1 MTNEKQ
7 FPISSSRW
15 LKDWINNVAKK
26 NNIDSNTI
34 LQKYM
39 MERFLERITLS
50 KYRDNFILK
59 GGFLIGAMIGIDMR
73 STMDMDT
80 TIRGI
85 PISRG
90 DIEVIINEIDNIS
103 VGDNVTFTL
112 KSIKPIHEEGGYEDF
127 RVGILAEFFTIKV
140 NLKLDITTGDT
151 IIPKEIEYSFK
162 KLVK

>member
-1 MTNEKQ
+1 MTNQKQ
-7 FPISSSRW
+7 FPISSPRQ

-26 NNIDSNTI
+26 NNIDNNTL

-73 STMDMDT
+73 STMDMDAMVQ
-80 TIRGI
+80 GV
-85 PISRG
+85 PVSC
-90 DIEVIINEIDNIS
+90 DEVETIINEIAN
-103 VGDNVTFTL
+103 VPVMDNVTFTF

-127 RVGILAEFFTIKV
+127 RVGIIAEFFTIKV

-151 IIPKEIEYSFK
+151 IILHSRTPHYVFN
-162 KLVK
+162 